1 MIVKLGDMVTVD
13 NPNNTN
19 AKWGVVVNIIYDNI
33 YVKWT
38 DGIVDTIFEDN
49 IQGIQIGFDIE

>member
-38 DGIVDTIFEDN
+38 DGIVDTIFEDLASA
-49 IQGIQIGFDIE
+49 FS